1 MLVNP
6 RKGFDRDYEKSSGVS
21 PIKFRHEIDLYG
33 CKSGVG

>member
-1 MLVNP
+1 MMNP